1 MFPNSN
7 PRKTPMWDTIKRW
20 LGIAQKETDEA
31 LQKGEEII
39 KAGFQKVDEAA
50 HKAGDKIKDI
60 MKPVDELGKKIG
72 GTKGPTNG
80 GADLK

>member
-1 MFPNSN
+1 
-7 PRKTPMWDTIKRW
+7 MWDTIKRW

-39 KAGFQKVDEAA
+39 KAGFNKVDAA
-50 HKAGDKIKDI
+50 AKKASDAIQHNPVTDKLN
-60 MKPVDELGKKIG
+60 ELGRKIG